1 MYKICTKGVLM
12 RLYYLHRRTE
22 TGAWYVTFTDPDTGK
37 LGIRRSTKTASKRE
51 AESIAQMWLRDG
63 VPGVEKPSKKEF
75 YTFLME
81 FWDFDNSEYFREQA
95 TMGKEPKRRHSRDMQ
110 GIIRRYFPDYF
121 KTTLLSKIDEIALQ
135 KFLVHLKIEKK
146 LSASTVNQ
154 ARNAAFVA
162 LKYAK
167 RHRLIKNF
175 DFDAVLRAS
184 GRAEERGILEREEV
198 KALFS
203 LPWRD
208 PRSRLICLIASQTGM
223 RSGEIRAL
231 RLCDVQ
237 KDRIVVEHNWS
248 EADGGLK
255 STKNGERREV
265 PILPTLHEELTAYIK
280 TYHQLFTLNSLLFP
294 GANGNAPFVER
305 QILKDFYSMLRQIGI
320 SDEERKERNI
330 VFHSWRH
337 YCAKNL
343 AQVTNRAIGMA
354 ILGHKTSEMFDH
366 YAAHVDKETFAKMGE
381 AIQQGLGTTREE
393 QIVLRFPKEA

>member
-1 MYKICTKGVLM
+1 
-12 RLYYLHRRTE
+12 
-22 TGAWYVTFTDPDTGK
+22 
-37 LGIRRSTKTASKRE
+37 LG
-51 AESIAQMWLRDG
+51 
-63 VPGVEKPSKKEF
+63 
-75 YTFLME
+75 
-81 FWDFDNSEYFREQA
+81 
-95 TMGKEPKRRHSRDMQ
+95 
-110 GIIRRYFPDYF
+110 
-121 KTTLLSKIDEIALQ
+121 KIDEISLQ
-135 KFLVHLKIEKK
+135 KFLIHLKIEKK
-146 LSASTVNQ
+146 LAASSVNQ

-167 RHRLIKNF
+167 RHKLIKNF

-198 KALFS
+198 EALFS

-231 RLCDVQ
+231 RLCDIQ
-237 KDRIVVEHNWS
+237 K
-248 EADGGLK
+248 
-255 STKNGERREV
+255 
-265 PILPTLHEELTAYIK
+265 ELFA
-280 TYHQLFTLNSLLFP
+280 LNSLLFP

-320 SDEERKERNI
+320 SDEERNI

-381 AIQQGLGTTREE
+381 AIQQGLAPYKEE
-393 QIVLRFPKEA
+393 RKELRFPKEA